1 MYARIVAGLIGELN
15 FTDII
20 SGLPIEFMEW
30 PETRKESLWLAVLGK
45 INNGEM
51 NIMAL
56 ITFARQWVDL
66 YSTVKS
72 SIHRAISKI

>member
-1 MYARIVAGLIGELN
+1 MYARMVAGLIGELN
-15 FTDII
+15 FTDIVN
-20 SGLPIEFMEW
+20 GLPIEFMDW

-45 INNGEM
+45 INNGET

-56 ITFARQWVDL
+56 IRFACQWFKL

-72 SIHRAISKI
+72 SIHRAISKV

>member
-1 MYARIVAGLIGELN
+1 MYARMVAGLIGELN

-20 SGLPIEFMEW
+20 NGLPIEFMDW

-45 INNGEM
+45 INNSEVD
-51 NIMAL
+51 ILEL
-56 ITFARQWVDL
+56 IKFASQWFKL

-72 SIHRAISKI
+72 SIHRAISKD

>member
-1 MYARIVAGLIGELN
+1 MYARMVAGLIGELS

-20 SGLPIEFMEW
+20 NGLPIEFMDW

-45 INNGEM
+45 INNGET
-51 NIMAL
+51 NIVAL
-56 ITFARQWVDL
+56 IQFACQWCKL
-66 YSTVKS
+66 YSRVKS